1 MTQDDETQ
9 RRLIERIIN
18 GLVAGSYL
26 LRMAP
31 GRYPEVPPDIFNEGL
46 QSVTQLSYL
55 LGRMNTENQLLKA
68 YVPEATPVQSDTPAE
83 RKQPLTRRLL
93 ETSAKIFGGSRCDQK
108 K

>member
-18 GLVAGSYL
+18 GLVAGNYL

-46 QSVTQLSYL
+46 QSVTKLSYL
-55 LGRMNTENQLLKA
+55 LGTMNTENQLLKA

>member
-9 RRLIERIIN
+9 RRLIGRIIN
-18 GLVAGSYL
+18 GLVAGNYL

-55 LGRMNTENQLLKA
+55 LGRMNTENQLLRA